1 MSCHG
6 SACGVR
12 RIRVAQGEMAV
23 SKCAGG
29 CSAMFER
36 RKRIHE
42 VNTDF
47 RAGETEDETV
57 VTIETSPPLMPP
69 AWVNFLKQRLHLLHL
84 DCKHVGLG
92 ESSSCRRRTPL
103 SRLRGW
109 SYRRCSAPTTTSKPR
124 FGTGERTLRLPN
136 QMGRLTLLRAINP

>member
-1 MSCHG
+1 MSD
-6 SACGVR
+6 
-12 RIRVAQGEMAV
+12 
-23 SKCAGG
+23 
-29 CSAMFER
+29 R

-57 VTIETSPPLMPP
+57 VTIETSPALMPP

-84 DCKHVGLG
+84 DCKHVGAG

-103 SRLRGW
+103 SRWPGW
-109 SYRRCSAPTTTSKPR
+109 SYRRCSAPTNTSKPR
-124 FGTGERTLRLPN
+124 FGTGKR
-136 QMGRLTLLRAINP
+136 GREVRSAMTTTDVPPL